1 MSKVI
6 KIIKSTE
13 SFKRDVRI
21 IIADRKQHHL
31 FHIETRLNSLGFYRI
46 ITASSIT
53 EVYHLSNITPY
64 LIDVLIID
72 AALNQGAYSKFNL
85 DNIAIP
91 NIIVYQLPAEIL
103 SLKKALQCLPDIN
116 LLKHFMLGDS
126 HNTQLHS

>member
-6 KIIKSTE
+6 KVIKSTD

-31 FHIETRLNSLGFYRI
+31 FHIEKKLNSLGFYRI

-53 EVYHLSNITPY
+53 EVYHLSKITPY

-72 AALNQGAYSKFNL
+72 AALNQDACSNFNL

-103 SLKKALQCLPDIN
+103 SLKKVLQCLPDIN
-116 LLKHFMLGDS
+116 LLKHFMLGHS
-126 HNTQLHS
+126 HNTQAS